1 MYDGNKI
8 QFYKLF
14 KLQNV
19 NTEKWRRVE
28 FSLCYCLKYYRLAIV
43 GVWDIRESNESAR
56 SSSVFFSH
64 MIQRWYMLLS
74 PASCTFLLT
83 FEMYLI
89 SISASEVRCEH
100 CFLRRA
106 TYIFIPMKSP
116 INYVSY
122 AAFLII
128 LFKSVFHIL
137 YFETFVVV
145 IEFDSATMERC
156 YVVTCILICTFA
168 DTFLCLLYFYRRKYA
183 KLK

>member
-1 MYDGNKI
+1 ME
-8 QFYKLF
+8 
-14 KLQNV
+14 
-19 NTEKWRRVE
+19 TRRV
-28 FSLCYCLKYYRLAIV
+28 FALLLLKILSLSHRWCMRYKRIK
-43 GVWDIRESNESAR
+43 WKR
-56 SSSVFFSH
+56 SFKFRFFPH

-74 PASCTFLLT
+74 PASCTSLLT

-168 DTFLCLLYFYRRKYA
+168 DTFLCLLYFYKKKYS